1 MKVHGTLV
9 AAFGRHYEI
18 ELDEGRR
25 ITGIPL
31 GKKSPYACGDRVDL
45 ELATADP
52 TRAQIVGHAPRRSL
66 LYRSDAYRQKLIAA
80 AKKLKTEIPEVE
92 TVTVGQMLPSK
103 RAVVDSTYDVGFVM
117 RFASQAA
124 LDSYEQNPIHQ
135 KAVKEQLQPMA
146 KKVQVYDFVIE

>member
-1 MKVHGTLV
+1 MMARLGSAMKNAKLFLFSLV
-9 AAFGRHYEI
+9 SA
-18 ELDEGRR
+18 
-25 ITGIPL
+25 
-31 GKKSPYACGDRVDL
+31 
-45 ELATADP
+45 
-52 TRAQIVGHAPRRSL
+52 SL
-66 LYRSDAYRQKLIAA
+66 LSSCNTCPFAGSQRGKIAHTVFVWLKKPGDQADRQKLIAA
-80 AKKLKTEIPEVE
+80 AKKLKTEIPSVE

-103 RAVVDSTYDVGFVM
+103 RPVVDSTYDVGFVM